1 MIERILVP
9 TDGSGYSNIA
19 LEYAIYIA
27 KKLNSTLV
35 GLNVVDIRLM
45 QAPVVCDISGSIGIP
60 PCQEFMPVDESGLA
74 LKAENILKAF
84 ADRCK
89 AREVRNETQKAEGII
104 DESIIEEG
112 RKADMILLAQRGEH
126 LHLGGIGT
134 TAEAVIRKS
143 GKPVIVTP
151 AAFKEIESMAIAYD
165 GSPPADNALKMA
177 AELSQSTAWPL
188 SILIITDDQSLGAK
202 LIKKTETILDPY
214 SLDSDTVI
222 LAGDEDRAIIRFIKE
237 GSVELMV
244 MGAYGH
250 NRLRELLLGSTTNY
264 VIRKTTIPVLLHR

>member
-27 KKLNSTLV
+27 KKLDSMLI

-45 QAPVVCDISGSIGIP
+45 QPPVVCDISGAIGIP
-60 PCQEFMPVDESGLA
+60 PCQEFVPVDETGLA

-84 ADRCK
+84 ADRCNT
-89 AREVRNETQKAEGII
+89 REVRNETQKVVGII

-112 RKADMILLAQRGEH
+112 RKTDLILLAQRGEH

-177 AELSQSTAWPL
+177 AELSQTAAWPL

-202 LIKKTETILDPY
+202 LIKKTEAILDPY

>member
-112 RKADMILLAQRGEH
+112 RKADLILLAQRGEH

>member
-27 KKLNSTLV
+27 KKLDSILI

-45 QAPVVCDISGSIGIP
+45 QAPVVCDISGAIGIP
-60 PCQEFMPVDESGLA
+60 PCQEFVPVDETGLD
-74 LKAENILKAF
+74 LKAENILNTF
-84 ADRCK
+84 AGRC
-89 AREVRNETQKAEGII
+89 RTMGVRNEIQKVVGII

-112 RKADMILLAQRGEH
+112 RKTDLILLAQRGEH
-126 LHLGGIGT
+126 LHLGGIGS
-134 TAEAVIRKS
+134 TAESVLRKS

-151 AAFKEIESMAIAYD
+151 ATFKEIESMAIAYD
-165 GSPPADNALKMA
+165 GSLPADNALKMA
-177 AELSQSTAWPL
+177 AELSQSATWPL
-188 SILIITDDQSLGAK
+188 TIMIITDDQSLGEG
-202 LIKKTETILDPY
+202 LIKKAEALLESY
-214 SLDSDTVI
+214 SIDSDTVI
-222 LAGDEDRAIIRFIKE
+222 LNGDEDRAIIRFIKE